1 MNNFKQEEKWALTVY
16 IWMIDCSPELG
27 IERRTLALYSNAEC
41 KRYTFF
47 HNTKKHDRSEFSEN
61 LEKMFSR
68 YHVHSN
74 VGGSI
79 NYPITL

>member
-47 HNTKKHDRSEFSEN
+47 S
-61 LEKMFSR
+61 
-68 YHVHSN
+68 
-74 VGGSI
+74 
-79 NYPITL
+79 